1 MKDQMFFIFT
11 ILYLTCSAWITDHK
25 APFCS
30 VDKGTQ
36 LLYQIDSNRQRGTI
50 SNRRQKRSKTLIRC
64 QSFTIQEPFGIKNE
78 LWSFPLFHLPRPVY
92 KSM

>member
-30 VDKGTQ
+30 VDKGKKAKNCFDKFEKSKTTALTGWKKAKQ
-36 LLYQIDSNRQRGTI
+36 LL
-50 SNRRQKRSKTLIRC
+50 
-64 QSFTIQEPFGIKNE
+64 
-78 LWSFPLFHLPRPVY
+78 
-92 KSM
+92 

>member
-30 VDKGTQ
+30 Q
-36 LLYQIDSNRQRGTI
+36 SL
-50 SNRRQKRSKTLIRC
+50 TL
-64 QSFTIQEPFGIKNE
+64 T
-78 LWSFPLFHLPRPVY
+78 H
-92 KSM
+92 

>member
-11 ILYLTCSAWITDHK
+11 ILYLTCSAWITIK
-25 APFCS
+25 LLS
-30 VDKGTQ
+30 VPSTKEHNFFTK
-36 LLYQIDSNRQRGTI
+36 STVNRQRGTI

-78 LWSFPLFHLPRPVY
+78 LWSFPLFHLPLPVY

>member
-36 LLYQIDSNRQRGTI
+36 LLYQIDS
-50 SNRRQKRSKTLIRC
+50 
-64 QSFTIQEPFGIKNE
+64 E
-78 LWSFPLFHLPRPVY
+78 LVSGWNL
-92 KSM
+92 KW

>member
-1 MKDQMFFIFT
+1 MKDQMLSLRFYISHVLPGSPTIKLLSVPSTKEHNFFT
-11 ILYLTCSAWITDHK
+11 KST
-25 APFCS
+25 
-30 VDKGTQ
+30 V
-36 LLYQIDSNRQRGTI
+36 NRQRGTI

-78 LWSFPLFHLPRPVY
+78 LWSFPLFHLPLPVY